1 MDQKTIEA
9 GGILTG
15 VIGISAGVLVSPVA
29 IGLTVSYP
37 HELWWLGAILCVCC
51 FLMIAGGIG
60 AIRTARE
67 KEKLAALERARIDS
81 ELAQQKSVQAFAD
94 GKIADQLNAAPAAV
108 PLHPEVLAHW
118 TFTAEEWKQFMALE
132 KRTRLESSIYEG
144 IGIVI
149 LGTIVIM
156 LAREAVFWIALSVS
170 TVIAVIIAF
179 LRYSLNMKSYG
190 PMLGKNEVTITKQ
203 SILINDK
210 LNPYRS
216 DTIWLDKLEF
226 KAGAPDV
233 LEFTLAWHNRRK
245 QKVTDEKRVPIPKE
259 KIEEAKQL
267 IPIILNPYR

>member
-15 VIGISAGVLVSPVA
+15 VIGILAGVLVSPVA

-60 AIRTARE
+60 AIRTARQ
-67 KEKLAALERARIDS
+67 KEKLAKLERERIDT
-81 ELAQQKSVQAFAD
+81 ELAQQKSVLAFAD
-94 GKIADQLNAAPAAV
+94 GKIVDQPNAAPSAV
-108 PLHPEVLAHW
+108 PLHPEVLAYW
-118 TFTAEEWKQFMALE
+118 TFSAEEWKQFMALE

-144 IGIVI
+144 IGIII
-149 LGTIVIM
+149 LGTFVIM
-156 LAREAVFWIALSVS
+156 LARDADFLIALSVS
-170 TVIAVIIAF
+170 SVIAVIIAF
-179 LRYSLNMKSYG
+179 LRYSLNMKSFG
-190 PMLGKNEVTITKQ
+190 PMLPNNEVTITKQ
-203 SILINDK
+203 SVLINDK
-210 LNPYRS
+210 LNPIRS
-216 DTIWLDKLEF
+216 DTIWLDKLEL

-245 QKVTDEKRVPIPKE
+245 QKVTDEIRIPIPSE
-259 KIEEAKQL
+259 KKYEAQQL